1 MGREDGKGGA
11 GGYGE
16 VKIFQAESRAPN
28 AEGRGAVG
36 NRERALSLDPS

>member
-16 VKIFQAESRAPN
+16 VKIFRQRVEPQMQKG
-28 AEGRGAVG
+28 EGQWATGK
-36 NRERALSLDPS
+36 EPSV